1 MSRGE
6 RMRIPDRTAVL
17 RRAGG
22 LAAAGFVGVAL
33 TATPA
38 SADVTSL
45 GGGAFGA
52 RATATVP
59 LVGAVTVP
67 PTPSVVLPAGG
78 GGPITRTA
86 LGATVPGLLT
96 TGVLTATTSGDTAV
110 SHLRTAR
117 SSATVADVD
126 LGAGALTATAVSSR
140 CASNGDGSA
149 GSTTLLGLGG
159 VVGLSSTPAPNT
171 TLQIAGLGSVTFNEQ
186 IVTNAPGSSTT
197 ITVNAIHVRLAA
209 GLVAGTSADIILG
222 QSRCAAFGP
231 DVLVGE
237 GLPRTGGE
245 PWQAGLAAGGL
256 LTAGLGALW
265 SASRRR
271 SAVAG

>member
-1 MSRGE
+1 
-6 RMRIPDRTAVL
+6 MRISDRTALL

-22 LAAAGFVGVAL
+22 LAATGLVGVAVA
-33 TATPA
+33 ATPA

-45 GGGAFGA
+45 AGGAFGV

-86 LGATVPGLLT
+86 IGATIPGLLT

-117 SSATVADVD
+117 SSATAANVN

-140 CASNGDGSA
+140 CASNGDGST
-149 GSTTLLGLGG
+149 GSSTLLGLAG
-159 VVGLSSTPAPNT
+159 VAGVGVAPAPNT
-171 TLQIAGLGSVTFNEQ
+171 TVQIAGLGSVTFNEQ
-186 IVTNAPGSSTT
+186 IVTNVPGSSTT

-209 GLVAGTSADIILG
+209 GVVLGTSADIIIG

-231 DVLVGE
+231 DVLVGA

-245 PWQAGLAAGGL
+245 PWEAGLAGGGL
-256 LTAGLGALW
+256 LTAGLGLLW
-265 SASRRR
+265 ATRRR
-271 SAVAG
+271 SVSAG